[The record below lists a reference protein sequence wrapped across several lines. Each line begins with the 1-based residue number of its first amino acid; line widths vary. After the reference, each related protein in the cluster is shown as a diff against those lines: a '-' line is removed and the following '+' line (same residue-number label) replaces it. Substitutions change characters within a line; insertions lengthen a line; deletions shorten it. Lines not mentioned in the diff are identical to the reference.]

1 LKRLSRLQ
9 RFPVSPRLA
18 AGGLLGIG
26 VVLRAAEYLEGRSLW
41 LDETFLSLNVL
52 EKSWS
57 GLLGPLD
64 YQQGAPTGFLL
75 LQKLAVLVAGPGE
88 YGLRLVPF
96 LAGIATL
103 LFGWV
108 LARRWLGSDGGLM
121 ALALLALCDPL
132 VYFSAEAKQYGLDAC
147 VAVVL
152 LWAGVRA
159 LQDGGRRDFALLA
172 CLGSILLW
180 FSHPAVFVLAGVGA
194 MLAVPAFRARDRG
207 AILRLAAVA
216 AAWSAGFVLCYAVSL
231 RRLAANPFF
240 LEFWAP
246 SFVPP
251 IEDLPGFARRVA
263 LQCAAFLD
271 LSPSPLLLLAWLGLG
286 AVACAALR
294 PAFFV
299 AVVVPLLAAAGAS
312 AASLYPL
319 SERFLMFFVPMAI
332 LLLAEGLLFV
342 TRGAERRLPWAGAI
356 VLSAAFAF
364 PAWRAVH
371 ELRAPRVV
379 QEITPVLAFMKERV
393 RPNDRIYVFHL
404 ASYPWRYYAARYGFN
419 GDVEV
424 PRDYADP
431 HLASLETPRRRL
443 FEVPGRNP
451 VLLGS
456 VSHFTSD
463 RGRDVVRDLEPLLG
477 TPRAWV
483 LICHGAGGRNAGRSI
498 LASLDRVGRR
508 LEEFRRPG
516 AWGGCEAAL
525 YDLSGAAAAPAPDA
539 RPADPAGLYRAA
551 LDALRAGD
559 SGRSLRLFERLEASG
574 PLGADG
580 LFAKGQ
586 AQQLDGDEAGAVE
599 TYRALLAVDP
609 GHLRARFFLGEALA
623 ALDRCAEASVELRRV
638 LAVRPDL
645 DGARDSLA
653 RCRMRSRADRMR
665 PLR

>member
-1 LKRLSRLQ
+1 MKGPSRSRRL
-9 RFPVSPRLA
+9 PISPRLA

-26 VVLRAAEYLEGRSLW
+26 IVLRAAEYLEGRSLW
-41 LDETFLSLNVL
+41 LDETLLSLNVL

-57 GLLGPLD
+57 GLVGPLD
-64 YQQGAPTGFLL
+64 YQQGAPIGFLL

-103 LFGWV
+103 LFGWL
-108 LARRWLGSDGGLM
+108 LARRWLGPVGGLA

-159 LQDGGRRDFALLA
+159 FQDGARRDFARLA
-172 CLGSILLW
+172 CLGACLLW

-207 AILRLAAVA
+207 AILRLAVVA
-216 AAWSAGFVLCYAVSL
+216 AVWSAGFLFCYAVSL

-251 IEDLPGFARRVA
+251 IADLPWFARRVA
-263 LQCAAFLD
+263 LQCAEALD

-299 AVVVPLLAAAGAS
+299 AAVLPLLAAAGAS

-319 SERFLMFFVPMAI
+319 SERFLMFFAPMAI
-332 LLLAEGLLFV
+332 LLLAEGVLFV
-342 TRGAERRLPWAGAI
+342 TRAAERRLPWAGAI

-371 ELRAPRVV
+371 ELKAPRVV
-379 QEITPVLAFMKERV
+379 QDIKPVLAFMKERV
-393 RPNDRIYVFHL
+393 RPDDRIYVFHL
-404 ASYPWRYYAARYGFN
+404 AAYPWRYYAARYGFN

-431 HLASLETPRRRL
+431 HLAAPETPRRRL
-443 FEVPGRNP
+443 FETPGRNP

-463 RGRDVVRDLEPLLG
+463 RGRDVIRDLAPLLG
-477 TPRAWV
+477 APRAWV

-498 LASLDRVGRR
+498 LADLDRVGRR
-508 LEEFRRPG
+508 LDELRRPG

-525 YDLSGAAAAPAPDA
+525 YDLSGAAIAPDTA
-539 RPADPAGLYRAA
+539 DGTADPAGLSRAA

-559 SGRSLRLFERLEASG
+559 AGRSLRLFELLEASG
-574 PLGADG
+574 PLTADG

-586 AQQLDGDEAGAVE
+586 AQQLDGDEEGAIA
-599 TYRALLAVDP
+599 TYRALLAIDP
-609 GHLRARFFLGEALA
+609 GRLRARFFLGEALA
-623 ALDRCAEASVELRRV
+623 ARDRCAEATVELRRV
-638 LAVRPDL
+638 LAERPDL

-653 RCRMRSRADRMR
+653 RCRMRSRR
-665 PLR
+665 